1 MIELKRL
8 KLINWHN
15 FENVT
20 FDCARLTY
28 MIGVNAV
35 GKTTILDAIRYCLTT
50 NRNFN
55 ALGNKKSGRT
65 LQGSVHA
72 KQRGENAYRRPGRTV
87 AYIGAEFWDTV
98 KRTNFVIAVR
108 VESEGPM
115 QELHPGDQTW
125 YISEDGIT
133 LEKLPFLDPR
143 TGAPSAK
150 EDFKPAVGRLSY
162 TRSPSEAR
170 DRICRALGI
179 GRASSPLGKKFNE
192 VFQMGTSMDEI
203 PNFREFLY
211 QYILPQPEL
220 DLEALQGDRVEL
232 ENLHAVLAEAQT
244 RAAALEQIVAY
255 GREAAAKETDALV
268 NRGAALLARAEADAG
283 EDASWQSHL
292 DAGRR
297 QLADLNAKYEAAKN
311 AEAEAR
317 RAYLA
322 AHGAAGDSGAGRALD
337 ALTEELARKKS
348 ALDAAARTRN
358 GLETTADTI
367 TGLLTQLN
375 RSGFAVEKE
384 LWPQRLTAEHL
395 PALTEALACIEKP
408 LEEQYFAARQAAR
421 TRNGLETTADTITG
435 LLTQLNRSGFAVEKE
450 LWPQRLTAEHLP
462 ALTEAL
468 ACIEKPL
475 EEQYFAARQASADL
489 AKEQE
494 ALRAELNAVSGG
506 KWVYPH
512 GDAATKVRDAVNAEL
527 KSRGMTA
534 DAKIFCELLTVA
546 DESWQDCVE
555 ACLGDRRFDILVP
568 PAHYAAAKSAFVA
581 LGDRVGPISLLDTP
595 GIRKA
600 DRHAETA
607 PADSLAAQ
615 VTSENPL
622 AAQYADTI
630 LRRIVCCDTPDTL
643 EHFPDSATRDLLRHH
658 PFRLERLRRPQ
669 RYIGLD
675 ARRER
680 ADALE
685 AQLAAQA
692 DRCREAAQTEKTL
705 KSAYDQYQNVLRG
718 HALEQLAELW
728 ASRAALD
735 AARADYAAQEQKLAD
750 CRENPMLQQLYREEE
765 AREAAWETARKAVEQ
780 VGGDIR
786 VCEKQIASCE
796 AEQSK
801 AVETAAQSR
810 EAAEA
815 FFAQHPLLEPLAQE
829 RKKGLMTGG
838 RTARAAAQTAEK
850 AQTRLDD
857 ALRVYLTS
865 TLEPAQRDYNE
876 HYVCDYPLG
885 LAGVEQYRAQHDS
898 LVRIDLERYAAR
910 LEQAQRDCKDRFR
923 KDILFRMKDDIFN
936 ARRQFRELNKVMEQL
951 TYGEEVYR
959 FELEPSRDPQLAAFY
974 QVIVDKG
981 NQQMTDGDSLDNL
994 AATAD
999 PVYERQVDALM
1010 EKIMADVDENTRAR
1024 QEGRTTSGATLSDYV
1039 DYRTY
1044 LDYDIKV
1051 TNTVSGQQAYLSRVS
1066 RDSSGGENQAP
1077 FYVAICASLLQI
1089 YQKSENSIRLV
1100 LLDEAFSKMTSD
1112 RIRPM
1117 MELFRRLQLQ
1127 VLLISTVEKSTA
1139 IQPYCDITYSIV
1151 RHGDA
1156 NAIAPFYRAGTLA
1169 DAPEKETEYE

>member
-358 GLETTADTI
+358 GLEATADTI

-395 PALTEALACIEKP
+395 PALTEALA
-408 LEEQYFAARQAAR
+408 R
-421 TRNGLETTADTITG
+421 
-435 LLTQLNRSGFAVEKE
+435 
-450 LWPQRLTAEHLP
+450 
-462 ALTEAL
+462 
-468 ACIEKPL
+468 IEKPL

-494 ALRAELNAVSGG
+494 SLRAELNAVSGG

-581 LGDRVGPISLLDTP
+581 LRDKVGPISLLDTP
-595 GIRKA
+595 SIRTANRKA
-600 DRHAETA
+600 DAA

-615 VTSENPL
+615 VRSENPL

-643 EHFPDSATRDLLRHH
+643 ENYPDSATRDLLRHH
-658 PFRLERLRRPQ
+658 PFRLERLRTPQ

-675 ARRER
+675 ARRAR
-680 ADALE
+680 AEALTKALDE
-685 AQLAAQA
+685 LTA
-692 DRCREAAQTEKTL
+692 RSKEAAQSAAAL
-705 KSAYDQYQNVLRG
+705 KAARDSYQDVL
-718 HALEQLAELW
+718 HSSVMDELAALWDA
-728 ASRAALD
+728 RAALE
-735 AARADYAAQEQKLAD
+735 AARADCTAQEQKLAE
-750 CRENPMLQQLYREEE
+750 CRENPMLQQLYKEDE
-765 AREAAWETARKAVEQ
+765 AREAAWDAARAAVETA
-780 VGGDIR
+780 GGDIR
-786 VCEKQIASCE
+786 VCEKQLASCE
-796 AEQSK
+796 AEQTK
-801 AVETAAQSR
+801 AEETARQAKD
-810 EAAEA
+810 AADR
-815 FFAQHPLLEPLAQE
+815 FFGQYPLLEPLARE
-829 RKKGLMTGG
+829 RFAALSKDKGP
-838 RTARAAAQTAEK
+838 RYAAQSAEK
-850 AQTRLDD
+850 AQARLDD
-857 ALRVYLTS
+857 ALAVYLTG
-865 TLEPAQRDYNE
+865 TLEPAQKEYNTR
-876 HYVCDYPLG
+876 YVCDHPLG
-885 LAGVEQYRAQHDS
+885 LTGIEQYRAQHES

-959 FELEPSRDPQLAAFY
+959 FELGPSRDPQLAAFY

-999 PVYERQVDALM
+999 PLYERQVDELM

-1024 QEGRTTSGATLSDYV
+1024 QEGRRPENVTLSDYV

-1051 TNTVSGQQAYLSRVS
+1051 TNTVSGQQASLSRVS

-1117 MELFRRLQLQ
+1117 MELFRRMQLQ

-1151 RHGDA
+1151 RHGDV
-1156 NAIAPFYRAGTLA
+1156 NAIAPFYRLNASEEIGS
-1169 DAPEKETEYE
+1169 

>member
-87 AYIGAEFWDTV
+87 AYIGAEFWDSV

-133 LEKLPFLDPR
+133 LEKLPFIDPR

-179 GRASSPLGKKFNE
+179 GRAASPLGKKFNE

-220 DLEALQGDRVEL
+220 DLDALQGDRVEL

-244 RAAALEQIVAY
+244 RATALEQIVGY
-255 GREAAAKETDALV
+255 GREASAKETDALV

-283 EDASWQSHL
+283 EHEVWQGHL

-297 QLADLNAKYEAAKN
+297 QMAELNAAYETAKN

-317 RAYLA
+317 RSYLA
-322 AHGAAGDSGAGRALD
+322 AHGAASASGEGRALD
-337 ALTEELARKKS
+337 AMTGELARKKS
-348 ALDAAARTRN
+348 ALDAASRKVS
-358 GLETTADTI
+358 GLEQTADTV
-367 TGLLTQLN
+367 TNLLTVLN
-375 RSGFAVEKE
+375 RSGFAVEKA
-384 LWPQRLTAEHL
+384 LWPVSLTEDRLPDLTA
-395 PALTEALACIEKP
+395 ALDKLEKP
-408 LEEQYFAARQAAR
+408 LEEQYFAARQSA
-421 TRNGLETTADTITG
+421 
-435 LLTQLNRSGFAVEKE
+435 
-450 LWPQRLTAEHLP
+450 
-462 ALTEAL
+462 
-468 ACIEKPL
+468 
-475 EEQYFAARQASADL
+475 ADL
-489 AKEQE
+489 ARGQE
-494 ALRAELNAVSGG
+494 EKRAELDAVSGG

-527 KSRGMTA
+527 KSRGMTP
-534 DAKIFCELLTVA
+534 DAKIFCELLSVA

-568 PAHYAAAKSAFVA
+568 PNHYAAAKSAFVA

-595 GIRKA
+595 GIRSANRRA
-600 DRHAETA
+600 DTP

-615 VTSENPL
+615 VESENPL

-643 EHFPDSATRDLLRHH
+643 ENYPDSATRDLLRHH
-658 PFRLERLRRPQ
+658 PFRLERLRKPQ

-675 ARRER
+675 ARRAR
-680 ADALE
+680 AGALE
-685 AQLAAQA
+685 EELAALGE
-692 DRCREAAQTEKTL
+692 RRREAAQTEKQL
-705 KSAYDQYQNVLRG
+705 KAAYDQYQNVLRT
-718 HALEQLAELW
+718 HALEQLAGLW

-735 AARADYAAQEQKLAD
+735 AAKADYTAQEQKLAD
-750 CRENPMLQQLYREEE
+750 CRENPLLQELYQEEE
-765 AREAAWETARKAVEQ
+765 AREAAWEAARKAVEQ

-786 VCEKQIASCE
+786 VCEKQLASCE
-796 AEQSK
+796 AEQTK
-801 AVETAAQSR
+801 AVETARQSTA
-810 EAAEA
+810 AAEA
-815 FFAQHPLLEPLAQE
+815 FFGKYPLLEPLAQE

-838 RTARAAAQTAEK
+838 R
-850 AQTRLDD
+850 
-857 ALRVYLTS
+857 
-865 TLEPAQRDYNE
+865 PAQRRR
-876 HYVCDYPLG
+876 PPKRPRPSWTTG
-885 LAGVEQYRAQHDS
+885 
-898 LVRIDLERYAAR
+898 
-910 LEQAQRDCKDRFR
+910 CKV
-923 KDILFRMKDDIFN
+923 ICP
-936 ARRQFRELNKVMEQL
+936 RRWSPPRRSTTSATSAIIRWALPGWSS
-951 TYGEEVYR
+951 TA
-959 FELEPSRDPQLAAFY
+959 PS
-974 QVIVDKG
+974 
-981 NQQMTDGDSLDNL
+981 
-994 AATAD
+994 
-999 PVYERQVDALM
+999 
-1010 EKIMADVDENTRAR
+1010 TRAL
-1024 QEGRTTSGATLSDYV
+1024 SASTLSATPPAWNRRSGTA
-1039 DYRTY
+1039 RTASAR
-1044 LDYDIKV
+1044 
-1051 TNTVSGQQAYLSRVS
+1051 T
-1066 RDSSGGENQAP
+1066 SS
-1077 FYVAICASLLQI
+1077 
-1089 YQKSENSIRLV
+1089 SE
-1100 LLDEAFSKMTSD
+1100 
-1112 RIRPM
+1112 
-1117 MELFRRLQLQ
+1117 
-1127 VLLISTVEKSTA
+1127 
-1139 IQPYCDITYSIV
+1139 
-1151 RHGDA
+1151 
-1156 NAIAPFYRAGTLA
+1156 
-1169 DAPEKETEYE
+1169 

>member
-87 AYIGAEFWDTV
+87 AYIGAEFWDSV
-98 KRTNFVIAVR
+98 KRTHFVIAVR

-125 YISEDGIT
+125 YISEDGCT
-133 LEKLPFLDPR
+133 LEQLPFIDPR
-143 TGAPSAK
+143 TGAPSSK
-150 EDFKPAVGRLSY
+150 ENFKPAVGRLSY

-179 GRASSPLGKKFNE
+179 GRAASPLGKKFNE

-244 RAAALEQIVAY
+244 RAAALEQIVDY
-255 GREAAAKETDALV
+255 GREAAQKETEALV
-268 NRGAALLARAEADAG
+268 NRGTALLARAE
-283 EDASWQSHL
+283 
-292 DAGRR
+292 
-297 QLADLNAKYEAAKN
+297 EAAAGTNTWQEHLAAGKRQHEELTARYAAAKD

-317 RAYLA
+317 RAYLSAHSA
-322 AHGAAGDSGAGRALD
+322 AASGEGRALD
-337 ALTEELARKKS
+337 ALTEELSRRKTALDTAARKAEKAES
-348 ALDAAARTRN
+348 ALARTQS
-358 GLETTADTI
+358 
-367 TGLLTQLN
+367 LLAVLR
-375 RSGFAVEKE
+375 RSGFAAGIKAEE
-384 LWPQRLTAEHL
+384 LTADTL
-395 PALTEALACIEKP
+395 PQLTAWLSAQEKP
-408 LEEQYFAARQAAR
+408 LEEAYFAARQNTAALHR
-421 TRNGLETTADTITG
+421 EQTG
-435 LLTQLNRSGFAVEKE
+435 K
-450 LWPQRLTAEHLP
+450 
-462 ALTEAL
+462 
-468 ACIEKPL
+468 
-475 EEQYFAARQASADL
+475 
-489 AKEQE
+489 
-494 ALRAELNAVSGG
+494 RAELDAVSGG

-512 GDAATKVRDAVNAEL
+512 GDAATRVRDAVNAEL
-527 KSRGMTA
+527 KSRGMQP
-534 DAKIFCELLTVA
+534 DAKIFCELLNVE

-581 LGDRVGPISLLDTP
+581 LKEKVGPISLLDTP
-595 GIRKA
+595 GLRKA
-600 DRHAETA
+600 NRRADTA

-643 EHFPDSATRDLLRHH
+643 ENYPDSATRDLLRHH
-658 PFRLERLRRPQ
+658 PFRLERLRTPQ
-669 RYIGLD
+669 RYIGLE
-675 ARRER
+675 ARRAR
-680 ADALE
+680 AGALAGE
-685 AQLAAQA
+685 MNALAEEVRTAAQA
-692 DRCREAAQTEKTL
+692 EQNLKAAY
-705 KSAYDQYQNVLRG
+705 SQYQTLLRG
-718 HALEQLAELW
+718 TTLEELAALWDA
-728 ASRAALD
+728 RAALT
-735 AARADYAAQEQKLAD
+735 AARAAVDKQAAKLAE
-750 CRENPMLQQLYREEE
+750 CRENPLLQQLYKEEE
-765 AREAAWETARKAVEQ
+765 VREAAWETARTAVEQ
-780 VGGDIR
+780 TGGDLR
-786 VCEKQIASCE
+786 VCEKQISSCE
-796 AEQSK
+796 AEQQK
-801 AVETAAQSR
+801 AVDTAEKSAQAAESFFAAHPLVEPLSRSRQQALTGPDKSPRVAAQ
-810 EAAEA
+810 A
-815 FFAQHPLLEPLAQE
+815 
-829 RKKGLMTGG
+829 
-838 RTARAAAQTAEK
+838 AEK
-850 AQTRLDD
+850 AQAKLDD
-857 ALRVYLTS
+857 ALTVYLNS
-865 TLEPAQRDYNE
+865 TLEPAQREYNRR
-876 HYVCDYPLG
+876 YVCDYPLG
-885 LAGVEQYRAQHDS
+885 LAGLEQYRAQHES

-981 NQQMTDGDSLDNL
+981 NQQMTEGDSLDNL

-999 PVYERQVDALM
+999 PAYERQVDELM

-1024 QEGRTTSGATLSDYV
+1024 QEGRTAAGATLSDYV

-1051 TNTVSGQQAYLSRVS
+1051 TNQVTGQQAYLSRVS

-1151 RHGDA
+1151 RHGDT
-1156 NAIAPFYRAGTLA
+1156 NAIAPFIRLA
-1169 DAPEKETEYE
+1169 AE

>member
-358 GLETTADTI
+358 GLEATADTI

-395 PALTEALACIEKP
+395 PALTEALA
-408 LEEQYFAARQAAR
+408 R
-421 TRNGLETTADTITG
+421 
-435 LLTQLNRSGFAVEKE
+435 
-450 LWPQRLTAEHLP
+450 
-462 ALTEAL
+462 
-468 ACIEKPL
+468 IEKPL

-581 LGDRVGPISLLDTP
+581 LRDKVGPISLLDTP
-595 GIRKA
+595 SIRTANRKA
-600 DRHAETA
+600 DAV

-615 VTSENPL
+615 VRSENPL

-643 EHFPDSATRDLLRHH
+643 ENYPDSATRDLLRHH
-658 PFRLERLRRPQ
+658 PFRLERLRTPQ

-675 ARRER
+675 ARRAR
-680 ADALE
+680 AEALTKALDE
-685 AQLAAQA
+685 LTA
-692 DRCREAAQTEKTL
+692 RSKEAAQSAAAL
-705 KSAYDQYQNVLRG
+705 KAARDSYQDVL
-718 HALEQLAELW
+718 HSSVMDELAALWDA
-728 ASRAALD
+728 RAALE
-735 AARADYAAQEQKLAD
+735 AARADCTAQEQKLAE
-750 CRENPMLQQLYREEE
+750 CRENPMLQQLYKEDE
-765 AREAAWETARKAVEQ
+765 AREAAWDAARAAVETA
-780 VGGDIR
+780 GGDIR
-786 VCEKQIASCE
+786 VCEKQLASCE
-796 AEQSK
+796 AEQTK
-801 AVETAAQSR
+801 AEETARQAKD
-810 EAAEA
+810 AADR
-815 FFAQHPLLEPLAQE
+815 FFGQYPLLEPLARE
-829 RKKGLMTGG
+829 RFAALNKDKGP
-838 RTARAAAQTAEK
+838 RYAAQSAEK
-850 AQTRLDD
+850 AQARLDD
-857 ALRVYLTS
+857 ALAVYLTG
-865 TLEPAQRDYNE
+865 TLEPAQKEYNTR
-876 HYVCDYPLG
+876 YVCDHPLG
-885 LAGVEQYRAQHDS
+885 LTGIEQYRAQHES

-959 FELEPSRDPQLAAFY
+959 FELGPSRDPQLAAFY

-999 PVYERQVDALM
+999 PVYERQVDELM
-1010 EKIMADVDENTRAR
+1010 EKIMSDVDENTRAR
-1024 QEGRTTSGATLSDYV
+1024 QEGRRPENVTLSDYV

-1051 TNTVSGQQAYLSRVS
+1051 TNTVSGQQASLSRVS

-1117 MELFRRLQLQ
+1117 MELFRRMQLQ

-1151 RHGDA
+1151 RHGDV
-1156 NAIAPFYRAGTLA
+1156 NAIAPFYRLNASEEIGS
-1169 DAPEKETEYE
+1169 